1 MTKKRTLAAILSASV
16 LTAAAG
22 IPAVYANEDNHASM
36 EQRAQQAQSAVND
49 AWIDG
54 KLETTLLFNEH
65 LNSFDIDTDVK
76 NGVAYLN
83 GTVESDIDRDL
94 AGEIAESIDGVRDVE
109 NRLVVDAENAEM
121 AHGSDDYEAR
131 RGFKQSVMNATLTAR
146 VKSQLLVN
154 SNTGG
159 LSIDVDSRDGI
170 VTLSGEVD
178 SSQEKDLAVQIA
190 RNTEGARSVN
200 DNLMVGEQQEEAE

>member
-1 MTKKRTLAAILSASV
+1 MNKKRTLAAILSASV
-16 LTAAAG
+16 LTATAG
-22 IPAVYANEDNHASM
+22 IPAVYANENNHASM
-36 EQRAQQAQSAVND
+36 EQRAEQAQSALKD

-65 LNSFDIDTDVK
+65 LNSFDIDTDVR

-94 AGEIAESIDGVRDVE
+94 AGEIAESIDGVREVE
-109 NRLVVDAENAEM
+109 NHLIVDADNAAM
-121 AHGSDDYEAR
+121 AHASDEYEER

-146 VKSQLLVN
+146 VKSQLLLN
-154 SNTGG
+154 NNTGG

-178 SSQEKDLAVQIA
+178 SAQEKDLAVQIA
-190 RNTEGARSVN
+190 RNTEGTRSVN